1 MIASSFLNS
10 LGSMNGLLIRYAL
23 IFATVIQQIAGAGS
37 CCCFADALMG
47 SAPEHSVVHS
57 IEPQRASPKSVCSKC
72 KGKAVDARTR
82 ERKAREHKTVDLG
95 RHCGQEVSSKGCSC
109 RLVGQQKFVST
120 ERWEF
125 RSTWQGLSCGFWS
138 LGFQI
143 PSSWEDLAYR
153 LSIVSGGLT
162 FAGQLVPAPM
172 MYRLSWLSVWM
183 I

>member
-10 LGSMNGLLIRYAL
+10 FGSMNGLLIRYAL
-23 IFATVIQQIAGAGS
+23 IFATVIQQIAGFGS
-37 CCCFADALMG
+37 CCCFANALMG
-47 SAPEHSVVHS
+47 CAPEHSVVHS
-57 IEPQRASPKSVCSKC
+57 IEPQAGPKSVCSKC
-72 KGKAVDARTR
+72 KGKVGDARTR
-82 ERKAREHKTVDLG
+82 EPKSREQKIVDVG
-95 RHCGQEVSSKGCSC
+95 RHCGQEVSSKGCNC

-125 RSTWQGLSCGFWS
+125 RSTSQELSSGFLS

-143 PSSWEDLAYR
+143 PSSWRDFAYR
-153 LSIVSGGLT
+153 LSIESGRLS

>member
-1 MIASSFLNS
+1 
-10 LGSMNGLLIRYAL
+10 MNGSLIRYAL
-23 IFATVIQQIAGAGS
+23 IFATVIQQIAGTGS

-47 SAPEHSVVHS
+47 CASEHSVVHS
-57 IEPQRASPKSVCSKC
+57 IEPQRAGPKSVCSKC
-72 KGKAVDARTR
+72 KVKAGDARTR
-82 ERKAREHKTVDLG
+82 EHKAVDLG
-95 RHCGQEVSSKGCSC
+95 EHCDQEVRSKGCSC

-120 ERWEF
+120 ERWELK
-125 RSTWQGLSCGFWS
+125 STSQGLNSEFLS

-153 LSIVSGGLT
+153 LSILSGGLS
-162 FAGQLVPAPM
+162 FAGQLAPAPM

>member
-23 IFATVIQQIAGAGS
+23 ILATVIQQIAGVGS

-47 SAPEHSVVHS
+47 CSPEPSVVHS
-57 IEPQRASPKSVCSKC
+57 IESQRANPKSYCSKC
-72 KGKAVDARTR
+72 KGKARDARPR
-82 ERKAREHKTVDLG
+82 EPKACDHKTLDLG
-95 RHCGQEVSSKGCSC
+95 RHCGQGVSSKGCSC

-120 ERWEF
+120 QRWEF
-125 RSTWQGLSCGFWS
+125 KSKLQGLFSEFLS

-143 PSSWEDLAYR
+143 PSSWVVLAYR
-153 LSIVSGGLT
+153 RSNLNGGLS
-162 FAGQLVPAPM
+162 FAGRLVPASM
-172 MYRLSWLSVWM
+172 MCRLSWLSVWT

>member
-1 MIASSFLNS
+1 
-10 LGSMNGLLIRYAL
+10 MNGSLIRYAL

-37 CCCFADALMG
+37 CCCFANALMG
-47 SAPEHSVVHS
+47 CAPEHSVVHS
-57 IEPQRASPKSVCSKC
+57 IELQRAGSKSACSKC
-72 KGKAVDARTR
+72 KVKDGDARPR
-82 ERKAREHKTVDLG
+82 ESKAMDLG
-95 RHCGQEVSSKGCSC
+95 GHCGQEVSSKGCIC

-120 ERWEF
+120 ERWELK
-125 RSTWQGLSCGFWS
+125 STSQGLNSEFLS

-153 LSIVSGGLT
+153 LSILSGGLS
-162 FAGQLVPAPM
+162 FAGQLAAAPM

>member
-10 LGSMNGLLIRYAL
+10 FRGMNGSLIRYAL
-23 IFATVIQQIAGAGS
+23 MFATVIHQIAGAGS
-37 CCCFADALMG
+37 CCCFANALMG
-47 SAPEHSVVHS
+47 CAPEHSVVHS
-57 IEPQRASPKSVCSKC
+57 IDPQAGPKSVCSKC
-72 KGKAVDARTR
+72 KVKVGDARTR
-82 ERKAREHKTVDLG
+82 EPKAREHTIVGLG

-125 RSTWQGLSCGFWS
+125 RSTSQELSSGFLS

-143 PSSWEDLAYR
+143 PSSWRDFAYR
-153 LSIVSGGLT
+153 LSILNGGLS